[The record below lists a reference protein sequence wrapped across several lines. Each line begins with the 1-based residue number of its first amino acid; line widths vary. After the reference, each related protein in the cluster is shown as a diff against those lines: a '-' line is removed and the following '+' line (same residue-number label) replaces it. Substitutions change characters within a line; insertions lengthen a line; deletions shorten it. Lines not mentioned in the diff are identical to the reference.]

1 MAKVLYLSG
10 WFMLGCSASSLV
22 SWFGSLHP
30 GAFKIAI
37 AFYSLV
43 GVAWILC
50 WLGDDAISSWLKVP
64 HLNWR
69 YCNLVNQL
77 IKLILQ
83 ILPSEIVSIINEKS
97 LEELDKRG
105 WIIWDKSHGKSN
117 R

>member
-22 SWFGSLHP
+22 SWFGALHP

-64 HLNWR
+64 HLN
-69 YCNLVNQL
+69 YYAGL
-77 IKLILQ
+77 IGFAISVLL
-83 ILPSEIVSIINEKS
+83 
-97 LEELDKRG
+97 G
-105 WIIWDKSHGKSN
+105 GTAIWLTN
-117 R
+117 